1 MKDSF
6 RQSIKFSTGIAVVT
20 MMLAAIFSV
29 IATFI
34 MNHTGAAIGML
45 VVLTIVLI
53 GIIFDIIG
61 VAATAADEVPLHAM
75 ASEKVPGAKQA
86 VLISRNADKVSSFS
100 HDVVG
105 DVTGIISGIATGTV
119 VLQLTLQFGHDEGSF
134 FQSIVSVIFTSV
146 VAALTV
152 GGKALCKT
160 FAITHASGI
169 VIKVGKILHFVE
181 NKMKLSFTS
190 KKRRNLKGK

>member
-6 RQSIKFSTGIAVVT
+6 RKAIKFSTGIAVVT
-20 MMLAAIFSV
+20 LVLAAIFSV
-29 IATFI
+29 ISTFI
-34 MNHTGAAIGML
+34 MNYTGVAIGML

-61 VAATAADEVPLHAM
+61 VAATAANEVPLHAM
-75 ASEKVPGAKQA
+75 ASEKVPGARQA
-86 VLISRNADKVSSFS
+86 VLITRNADKVSSFS
-100 HDVVG
+100 HDVIG

-119 VLQLTLQFGHDEGSF
+119 VLQLTLNLGHGEGSL
-134 FQSIVSVIFTSV
+134 FQSIVSVVFTSV

-152 GGKALCKT
+152 GGKALCKS
-160 FAITHASGI
+160 FAIRHASGI
-169 VIKVGKILHFVE
+169 VIQVGKILHFVE

-190 KKRRNLKGK
+190 KTRRNLKGK